1 MKGTK
6 EFSTLTLQFL
16 YKSKIISKFNRF
28 FKIKMKYLFT
38 SIRCD
43 TKKSSVS
50 EDVQIQK
57 FLYTVGGTI

>member
-1 MKGTK
+1 
-6 EFSTLTLQFL
+6 
-16 YKSKIISKFNRF
+16 
-28 FKIKMKYLFT
+28 MKYLFT

-43 TKKSSVS
+43 TKKSSV